1 MQKRKHQIKWFGYKV
16 LGYMNPDDERLIIN
30 AFFSPQFAYCPLAQ
44 LFKST
49 ELKHKVNRLHGR
61 C

>member
-30 AFFSPQFAYCPLAQ
+30 ALFSPQFAYCPLAR
-44 LFKST
+44 LFNSR